1 MAPDHSHTVH
11 VSHHEVAE
19 ALRRHRAPW
28 AWQLQLMA
36 AGWRRAQQQ
45 CLAAV
50 QIDAGRGHCLSK
62 RTPATPKRQQ

>member
-1 MAPDHSHTVH
+1 MAPDHSHAVH
-11 VSHHEVAE
+11 VGHHEVAE

-28 AWQLQLMA
+28 ARQLQLVA

-45 CLAAV
+45 CPAAM
-50 QIDAGRGHCLSK
+50 QIDAGRGLCLIK